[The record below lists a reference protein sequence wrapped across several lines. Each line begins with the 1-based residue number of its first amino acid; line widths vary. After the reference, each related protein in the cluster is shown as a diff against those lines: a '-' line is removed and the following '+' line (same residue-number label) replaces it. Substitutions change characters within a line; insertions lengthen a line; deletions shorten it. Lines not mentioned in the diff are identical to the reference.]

1 MNQEKETNQTEDF
14 SLVETISESVSTDI
28 VLDIKT
34 GIYNLFVNLYKSQ
47 IPFYGP
53 KGAIENSIAFLE
65 EIIENFKAAITTE

>member
-1 MNQEKETNQTEDF
+1 MDQEKEINQTQDF
-14 SLVETISESVSTDI
+14 GLVDKVSETVSTDI

-53 KGAIENSIAFLE
+53 KGAMENSIAFLE